1 MHNVKLLST
10 PVPRH
15 SFRWTP
21 KCMSH
26 SIRERECNIIAAC
39 ECDYLGLNVIA
50 WNHCRSDPVQ
60 VQSTLPMCSM
70 QCGSKCLN
78 CTRVVLQRPAL
89 EVLMYLGNVPRPP
102 HLDVVPTEIRAPPA
116 GSQFVALLGAHCA
129 PSKIQEVTLM
139 RPFHGNL

>member
-1 MHNVKLLST
+1 MTNVKLLST

-60 VQSTLPMCSM
+60 VQSTVPPYSI
-70 QCGSKCLN
+70 QCEANFMS
-78 CTRVVLQRPAL
+78 CTHMVL
-89 EVLMYLGNVPRPP
+89 PRPP
-102 HLDVVPTEIRAPPA
+102 RHVLVDIEQVTWPPQTKITTPFSVNSIWYIVGCTLCTRKNS
-116 GSQFVALLGAHCA
+116 GSHIDASLSRQPLL
-129 PSKIQEVTLM
+129 KL
-139 RPFHGNL
+139 